1 LAAFLRQVARRLPLH
16 QPFVESNTTTGTLNS
31 LVLMVEQEPARLAF
45 EPLFTVLK
53 VPLDRFKTAADQ
65 QDLF

>member
-1 LAAFLRQVARRLPLH
+1 
-16 QPFVESNTTTGTLNS
+16 
-31 LVLMVEQEPARLAF
+31 MVEQEPARLAF

-53 VPLDRFKTAADQ
+53 IPLDRFKTAADQ